1 MVRSLRM
8 SAAGLGLLLAG
19 CASNTP
25 GTTPS
30 AFDGEYSGTAT
41 YIHVSANSCAS
52 TEPKPAKLVVEN
64 GSVVWPASPSE
75 MLYAPVTSN
84 GAFQAAKNVVLFS
97 GKITNR
103 ALVARVNTGT
113 CHIVY
118 DLTRA
123 A

>member
-1 MVRSLRM
+1 MFRLLSTAALG
-8 SAAGLGLLLAG
+8 AGLFLAG
-19 CASNTP
+19 CASTTP

-52 TEPKPAKLVVEN
+52 TEPQPAKLSVQN
-64 GSVVWPASPSE
+64 GSVLWPASPSE
-75 MLYAPVTSN
+75 TLYAPVTQN
-84 GAFQAAKNVVLFS
+84 GAFQAAKNSVLFS

-113 CHIVY
+113 CHVIY
-118 DLTRA
+118 DLTRPT
-123 A
+123 